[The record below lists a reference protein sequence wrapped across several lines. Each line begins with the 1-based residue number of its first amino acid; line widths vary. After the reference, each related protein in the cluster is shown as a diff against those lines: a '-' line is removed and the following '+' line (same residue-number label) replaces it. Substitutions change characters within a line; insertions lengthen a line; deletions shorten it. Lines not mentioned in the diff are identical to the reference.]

1 METYKTDLTEP
12 AKVEDLMSHWD
23 EINANHKKIIDWKE
37 ICRTVLPN
45 ADDLMQVLIIPNSY

>member
-37 ICRTVLPN
+37 RCRTVLHN
-45 ADDLMQVLIIPNSY
+45 ADDLAQVLIILNSY